1 MEKYEMLAELMFP
14 NVTDTIE
21 DLENRYPE
29 RKIDGEV
36 TRYAPSPTGFLHTG
50 SLFTTLLDQKIAHQ
64 TGGVFYLRVE
74 DTDKKR
80 EVEGSIEDQLKSL
93 KEFGIV
99 PDEGV
104 VEPKK
109 EEGKYGPYTQS
120 KRGDIYLICA
130 KELVK
135 KGKAYPCFCTAEMLD
150 TTRKMQEKNKQ
161 IPGYYGIYARCR
173 NISVDEM
180 IERVKSGEEYIVRFR
195 SNGSHL
201 KKISYVDK
209 IKGKIEIAENDQ
221 DIVIVKSDGLPTY
234 HFAHA
239 VDDHFMRTT
248 TVIRGEEWLPSVPI
262 HLQLFDSLGFERVNY
277 AHIPTIMIKDGESKR
292 KLSKRKDKE
301 AAVSYFLKAGYPPEA
316 IIEYLYTII
325 NSDFEPWR
333 KNNKDKSLDEFKLR
347 LEKMNSAGALFD
359 IMKINDISKETISKL
374 NSHELFER
382 VNSWSEEYNK
392 EINDLINR
400 DKFYTLKIFAIER
413 DEAVKIRKDLV
424 KFEDIYENFSYF
436 FHDLYIKDIDE
447 NGYVFETNE
456 KITNRV
462 IYEVLSNYMN
472 IYDVE
477 DDKDVWFSKI
487 KTLATSLGFCT
498 DMKQYKLEPDKYIGS
513 IADATSIIRIAI
525 CNRKNTPDMYY
536 IMKTIG
542 VEEIK
547 SRVNN
552 VLAKF

>member
-1 MEKYEMLAELMFP
+1 MEKYEELANLMFP
-14 NVTDTIE
+14 NVLETIE
-21 DLENRYPE
+21 DLENRYRE

-50 SLFTTLLDQKIAHQ
+50 SLFTTLLDRKIAQ
-64 TGGVFYLRVE
+64 QSGGIFYLRVE

-104 VEPKK
+104 VEAGK
-109 EEGKYGPYTQS
+109 EVGKYGPYTQS
-120 KRGDIYLICA
+120 MRGDIYLVCA

-135 KGKAYPCFCTAEMLD
+135 KGLAYPCFCTPEMLD

-161 IPGYYGIYARCR
+161 LPGYYGIYARCR
-173 NISVDEM
+173 NISVDEA
-180 IERVKSGEEYIVRFR
+180 IERVKAGEDYIVRFR
-195 SNGSHL
+195 SSGNHL

-262 HLQLFDSLGFERVNY
+262 HLQLFDALGFERVNY

-301 AAVSYFLKAGYPPEA
+301 AAVSFFLKAGYPPEA

-333 KNNKDKSLDEFKLR
+333 KGNKDKSLDEFKIR

-359 IMKINDISKETISKL
+359 IAKINDIAKECIAKL
-374 NSHELFER
+374 NSKQLFDR
-382 VNSWSEEYNK
+382 VNVWSKEYNK
-392 EINDLINR
+392 EIYDLINR
-400 DKFYTLKIFAIER
+400 DILYTTKIFAIER
-413 DEAVKIRKDLV
+413 DGAVKIRKDLA
-424 KFEDIYENFSYF
+424 KFEDILYTFSYF
-436 FHDLYIKDIDE
+436 YKDLYQNDIRE
-447 NGYVFETNE
+447 NGYIFEFTD
-456 KITNRV
+456 KITKKIV
-462 IYEVLSNYMN
+462 ADVLSGYLSM
-472 IYDVE
+472 YSAV
-477 DDKDVWFSKI
+477 DDKDMWFSKI
-487 KTLATSLGFCT
+487 KTLASSLGFCT
-498 DMKQYKLEPDKYIGS
+498 DMKEYKANPESFVGS
-513 IADATSIIRIAI
+513 VADVSTIIRIALT
-525 CNRKNTPDMYY
+525 NRKNTPDMYY
-536 IMKTIG
+536 IMNTIG
-542 VEEIK
+542 VDEVK
-547 SRVNN
+547 SRINN
-552 VLAKF
+552 ALARL